1 MVATPTI
8 GHRSQ
13 MDATSRAAVFR
24 FRRRCLSRRTCV
36 TPVTFIYG
44 ITTFELG

>member
-1 MVATPTI
+1 MPTI

-13 MDATSRAAVFR
+13 MDATSRATVFR
-24 FRRRCLSRRTCV
+24 FRRWCLSRRACV
-36 TPVTFIYG
+36 TFVTSIYG